1 MPGLLTAKTARAIDC
16 KAREKFGISTLIL
29 MENAGSAVAG
39 EIVKSRRGK
48 KKIAIFCGK
57 GNNGGDGLVAA
68 RHLLSQG
75 INSDIF
81 LAGKLSEVRNEAKT
95 NLEIL
100 LNLKRKVVEVNEINA
115 GKIDITKY
123 GLIIDALLGVGLT
136 GQVRAIYSDL
146 IRLINSSKAYIVSVD
161 IPSGLD
167 ATTGKILGCC
177 VKADKTITFIAKKRG
192 MVIGDGPKYCGK
204 IIVVDLGI
212 VSSSAN
218 IRGFC

>member
-16 KAREKFGISTLIL
+16 KAREKFGISTLVL

-39 EIVKSRRGK
+39 EIVKSGKGK

-68 RHLLSQG
+68 RHLLAQG

-115 GKIDITKY
+115 GKIDIAKY

-146 IRLINSSKAYIVSVD
+146 ICLINSSKAYIVSVD

-177 VKADKTITFIAKKRG
+177 VKADKTITFIAKKHG
-192 MVIGDGPKYCGK
+192 MIMGSGPKYCGK
-204 IIVVDLGI
+204 ILVVDLGI
-212 VSSSAN
+212 PV
-218 IRGFC
+218 